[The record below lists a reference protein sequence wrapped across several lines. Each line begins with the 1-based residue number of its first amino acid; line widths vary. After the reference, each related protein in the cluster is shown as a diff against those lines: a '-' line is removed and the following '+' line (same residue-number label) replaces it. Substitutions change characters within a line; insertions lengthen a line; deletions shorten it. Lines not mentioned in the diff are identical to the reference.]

1 VNASRDRRP
10 TRVLHADWGITGVKR
25 QAAAASRTSEGWRLE
40 EVRPWSDAHRSE
52 VVSGQGPL
60 LVGFDFPIGLPRAF
74 AHASAISDFPSFLLR
89 IERDR
94 GWSSFYEICREPEEI
109 SLRRPFYP
117 TNAPRGSRR
126 RRADLEAALG
136 LSYAELLRECERR
149 TPVRGEASA
158 LFWLIGAK
166 QVGRGAISGWREV
179 IAPAV
184 EAGAQLWPFHG
195 ALSDLVGRG
204 GVTIAETYPA
214 EFYGHLGLPR
224 SGWSKATQASRA
236 EVGAILLE
244 WARQNGVAVASEV
257 SRRVRDGFGAHPGG
271 EDAFDAVVGA
281 LGMIRVVDR
290 SADIEPRTE
299 DVRRLEGWIL
309 GQEPVGLL

>member
-1 VNASRDRRP
+1 MSVVSHGRP
-10 TRVLHADWGITGVKR
+10 TRVLHADWGITGAKR
-25 QAAAASRTSEGWRLE
+25 QVAAASRTSGGWLLE
-40 EVRPWSDAHRSE
+40 DVGPWSVAHRSE
-52 VVSGQGPL
+52 VMSSDEPL

-74 AHASAISDFPSFLLR
+74 AHASSISDFPGFLLQ
-89 IERDR
+89 IEKDPD
-94 GWSSFYEICREPEEI
+94 WSSFYEICNEPEEI

-117 TNAPRGSRR
+117 RSAPRGSHRR
-126 RRADLEAALG
+126 RVDLEAGLG
-136 LSYAELLRECERR
+136 LSYSELLRECEKR
-149 TPVRGEASA
+149 TPLRGEASA

-179 IAPAV
+179 IAPAI

-195 ALSDLVGRG
+195 VLSDLVGRG

-224 SGWSKATQASRA
+224 SGWSKAKRDGRA
-236 EVGAILLE
+236 KMGAILSE
-244 WARQNGVAVASEV
+244 WAGQNGVAIAPGV
-257 SRRVRDGFGAHPGG
+257 SRRVGDGFGAHPSG

-290 SADIEPRTE
+290 AVDAEPLTE
-299 DVRRLEGWIL
+299 DARRMEGWIL
-309 GQEPVGLL
+309 GQEPIGRV